1 MLGEKVTLG
10 QSLMITVF
18 SMVIVFLTLLIISY
32 LIKGLQSFSQK
43 EKKEKVV
50 ENIDSVETKEEIK
63 EVEGIEDGENSEE
76 LVAVIAAA
84 IAASIGV
91 DVSDVKINNIKRVPQ
106 RIPEWSK
113 VGRKEQI
120 FNRL

>member
-1 MLGEKVTLG
+1 MTMG

-18 SMVIVFLTLLIISY
+18 SMAIVFLTLLIISY

-43 EKKEKVV
+43 DKAEKTVKNIEPIKTREKQ
-50 ENIDSVETKEEIK
+50 EI
-63 EVEGIEDGENSEE
+63 IEKDEHSNDEE

-84 IAASIGV
+84 IAANMGV
-91 DVSDVKINNIKRVPQ
+91 DISNVKIKSIRMVSQNTSV
-106 RIPEWSK
+106 WSK
-113 VGRKEQI
+113 VGREEQI

>member
-1 MLGEKVTLG
+1 LLGEKVTMG
-10 QSLMITVF
+10 QSLMVTVF

-43 EKKEKVV
+43 DRDEKTV
-50 ENIDSVETKEEIK
+50 ENIEPIKTEEKQEIIE
-63 EVEGIEDGENSEE
+63 EVEYSDDEE

-84 IAASIGV
+84 IAANIGV
-91 DVSDVKINNIKRVPQ
+91 DISNVKIKSIKRVPQ
-106 RIPEWSK
+106 NTSVWSK
-113 VGRKEQI
+113 VGREEQI